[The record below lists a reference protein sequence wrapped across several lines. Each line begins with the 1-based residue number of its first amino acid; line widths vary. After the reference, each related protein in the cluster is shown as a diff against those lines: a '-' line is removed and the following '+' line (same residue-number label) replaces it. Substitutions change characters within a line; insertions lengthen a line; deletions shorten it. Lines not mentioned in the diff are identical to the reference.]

1 MHQKVLKS
9 ASYAVELLVLKNML
23 FFSNYAKNYAS
34 TIRHA
39 YPVVTHSAHFRYKV
53 HFVWELL

>member
-53 HFVWELL
+53 HFV